1 MEEDFKRSNLPVD
14 YSSPQREETVKKA
27 GFGAAGSNI
36 QKVQSFSITMNDYFE
51 PKCPHKVLHF
61 FPFEDKNLFLI
72 DLERI
77 KNYNESRFEPI
88 PLEIDFRIPNFHK
101 SIITPQGDI
110 FLTGG
115 SISDNSGRKSN
126 GNFIFDW
133 SALTLRGLP
142 NMINGRS
149 SHAMCYLNGIIYVVG
164 GFLNGQ
170 TFTTKCEKYNIQGK
184 NWKQIAN
191 LNYNSVACSVTSYNQ
206 KYLFKFGGLID
217 GLLINNY
224 IERYDINH
232 DNWIV
237 IEPRF
242 NNNESLMKTG
252 MKDFK
257 LTSTSS
263 AIQINKNEIMVFGG
277 YHQDNQASSTCFLLS
292 SENDEDNYYEIKKVD
307 TYKLPYPEGFW
318 NNMAII
324 MSKNVFA
331 TQNIPNEKNDDCLE
345 NVRRILVFNS
355 QEWISLN

>member
-1 MEEDFKRSNLPVD
+1 
-14 YSSPQREETVKKA
+14 
-27 GFGAAGSNI
+27 
-36 QKVQSFSITMNDYFE
+36 
-51 PKCPHKVLHF
+51 LHF
-61 FPFEDKNLFLI
+61 FPFEEKNLFFV

-77 KNYNESRFEPI
+77 KGNNETIFEPI

-115 SISDNSGRKSN
+115 SIPDNSGRKSN

-133 SALTLRGLP
+133 SANTLRGLP

-149 SHAMCYLNGIIYVVG
+149 SHGMCYANGMIYVVG

-170 TFTTKCEKYNIQGK
+170 TFTTKCEKYNIQSR
-184 NWKQIAN
+184 NWKQITN
-191 LNYNSVACSVTSYNQ
+191 LNFNTVACSLTSYNQ

-224 IERYDINH
+224 IERYDILH

-237 IEPRF
+237 IEPKF
-242 NNNESLMKTG
+242 NNNESLMKQNL
-252 MKDFK
+252 KDFK
-257 LTSTSS
+257 LTSTS
-263 AIQINKNEIMVFGG
+263 AAVQINKNEIMVFGG
-277 YHQDNQASSTCFLLS
+277 YHQDNQASPTCFLLS
-292 SENDEDNYYEIKKVD
+292 SENEDDNSYEIKKVD
-307 TYKLPYPEGFW
+307 VCKLPYPEGFW
-318 NNMAII
+318 NNMAIV
-324 MSKNVFA
+324 MYKNVFA